1 MASSASPSGSSE
13 PCHRP
18 TAGKDTLVL
27 RLVTAIIGVPILFG
41 LVWLGE
47 LWTLALAIAAVA
59 LGLAEFY
66 GLVSIKPLW
75 ARLLGIGLG
84 VALVAGAGFQAQIW
98 APLILLSGLA
108 LVFVSYRFLPA
119 HRRLWPLVAGG
130 PFYLGAALAY
140 AVLLRGNEDGALWL
154 SLALAATFTVDTSA
168 YFVGKA
174 FGKHRMAP
182 SISPGKTW
190 EGAVAG
196 LLGGILGFIV
206 LSPLFSLSLAIWKAA
221 LMGMAVGLGAQAGDL
236 LESALKRAT
245 SAKQSGRLVP
255 GHGGI
260 LDRLDSVVLN
270 LALVYYG
277 ATWVATW

>member
-1 MASSASPSGSSE
+1 M
-13 PCHRP
+13 
-18 TAGKDTLVL
+18 
-27 RLVTAIIGVPILFG
+27 RLATAIIGVPILFA

-47 LWTLALAIAAVA
+47 LWTLAIAIAAVA

-66 GLVSIKPLW
+66 SLVSIKSLW
-75 ARLLGIGLG
+75 ARLLGIALG
-84 VALVAGAGFQAQIW
+84 VALVAGSSFQAHIW
-98 APLILLSGLA
+98 APPILFSGLV
-108 LVFVSYRFLPA
+108 LLFVSYKFLPVQ
-119 HRRLWPLVAGG
+119 HRFWPLIAGG

-140 AVLLRGNEDGALWL
+140 GVLLRGIDEGALWL
-154 SLALAATFTVDTSA
+154 SLALAATFMVDTSA
-168 YFVGKA
+168 YFVGKVL
-174 FGKHRMAP
+174 GKHRMAP

-196 LLGGILGFIV
+196 LLGSILAFIA
-206 LSPLFSLSLAIWKAA
+206 LASLLSLSLATWKAV
-221 LMGMAVGLGAQAGDL
+221 LLGIAVGFGAQAGDL
-236 LESALKRAT
+236 LESALKRAN

-260 LDRLDSVVLN
+260 LDRLDSIVLN